1 MIITVPFTSG
11 SILAADLG
19 LSPDTV
25 RTCGCVCRD
34 GSILSWYNAL
44 DHGWRW
50 KSYCIKAVVTGYI
63 GK

>member
-44 DHGWRW
+44 TRPRL
-50 KSYCIKAVVTGYI
+50 AVEKLLYQSRGYWLHR
-63 GK
+63 